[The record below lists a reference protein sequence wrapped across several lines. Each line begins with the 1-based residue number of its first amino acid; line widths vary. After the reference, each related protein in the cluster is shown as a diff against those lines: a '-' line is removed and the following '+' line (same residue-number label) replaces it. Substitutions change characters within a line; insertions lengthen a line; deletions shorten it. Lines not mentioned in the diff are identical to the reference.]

1 MRIFSR
7 KSRDTKEVKPKVS
20 EKKIS
25 PREEYERQLFV
36 DIRIKDYTKENL
48 ITQEIKDTAYERLQ
62 MGKLTEYMDELF
74 PDKDVT
80 TSVTRTC
87 YAIKGTVSIRNPR
100 KKRR

>member
-7 KSRDTKEVKPKVS
+7 KSRDTKEIKPQVS

-48 ITQEIKDTAYERLQ
+48 ITQKIKDTAYEMLQ
-62 MGKLTEYMDELF
+62 VGKLSDYLDKTF
-74 PDKDVT
+74 PDKEVT
-80 TSVTRTC
+80 INVTRTR

-100 KKRR
+100 KQKR